1 MTDDIVTR
9 LRKQHTIQ
17 YGWKLGELVKHTEHN
32 SDPQIRDRMNRCEV
46 CEQWSPCDG
55 IKAADEIERL
65 RAEVARLG
73 AFLHPVGM
81 VINTEHGAVI
91 PKAGIEGVTDEEVN
105 EYLKAVRGD

>member
-1 MTDDIVTR
+1 MWLTVSDNIMTQHHGFPNDDIVTT
-9 LRKQHTIQ
+9 LRTMVQFTNAVA
-17 YGWKLGELVKHTEHN
+17 GG
-32 SDPQIRDRMNRCEV
+32 V
-46 CEQWSPCDG
+46 CWR
-55 IKAADEIERL
+55 AADEIERL

-105 EYLKAVRGD
+105 EYLKAVRGE

>member
-1 MTDDIVTR
+1 MADDIVTR
-9 LRKQHTIQ
+9 LRSNHPTPC
-17 YGWKLGELVKHTEHN
+17 WWPDDDPPLTWVGE
-32 SDPQIRDRMNRCEV
+32 
-46 CEQWSPCDG
+46 
-55 IKAADEIERL
+55 AADEIERL

-105 EYLKAVRGD
+105 EYLDSKTA